1 MHAIQCV
8 LAGALIGAAAVVTP
22 AVVLAAPAFA
32 SSKDNVMAVA
42 AEHDAHQN
50 LEHANHAADV
60 GMAHAQRDVLRVTRT
75 GGMLFHDDGGHQQSF
90 GGHAVAKGS

>member
-1 MHAIQCV
+1 MHAIKGV
-8 LAGALIGAAAVVTP
+8 IAGALIGAAAIVTP

-32 SSKDNVMAVA
+32 SPKDNVMAVA

-60 GMAHAQRDVLRVTRT
+60 GMAHAQRDVFRVTRA

-90 GGHAVAKGS
+90 GGNAKGA

>member
-1 MHAIQCV
+1 MHAIHSV
-8 LAGALIGAAAVVTP
+8 IAGTLIGAAAVVTP
-22 AVVLAAPAFA
+22 AVMLAAPAFA

-60 GMAHAQRDVLRVTRT
+60 GIAHAQRDVFRVTPT
-75 GGMLFHDDGGHQQSF
+75 GGMLFHDEGGHHQSF
-90 GGHAVAKGS
+90 EGHRDAKGA